1 MFLTVAAI
9 GFLEPFVPLYLE
21 QSGLQ
26 RGQIGL
32 VTGIGTGLALLIQPI
47 LGRLSDRLDARRPLM
62 FVAAVMAGSAYLLYR
77 QAAGMLPF
85 VLLTALG
92 INGVMYLNTA
102 AAVLVGRMTS
112 RGGNGGGGTF
122 ASYRVWGSIGYV
134 VVSLLAGGL
143 LSRTL
148 GAQGTM
154 SRQALAP
161 LFLYG
166 PLLFFLIA
174 LIVLFVPDPRRE
186 DVVPASSGSPEPQDP
201 GSAEAQVC
209 ARNLGRFLQAH
220 FLCIF
225 AYTGS
230 IAYLS
235 LHLKALGATPF
246 AITGVFAAGVA
257 CEAIV
262 MLVVGR
268 LSDRFGRRPLLAI
281 AYAFLPVRLLLYI
294 PATGPLWVLGVQTI
308 HGINFGIIAA
318 VAVAFVNDLCGEHNR
333 GATQAKLMATG
344 GLAAALGPATGGWIA
359 QRLGIPWTFGI
370 LAGVAALGA
379 CVFLWKVRESHP
391 HREPFYRYAPAR
403 LRPLLGALALPM
415 VRLARLRRAQK
426 DEAT

>member
-1 MFLTVAAI
+1 
-9 GFLEPFVPLYLE
+9 
-21 QSGLQ
+21 
-26 RGQIGL
+26 
-32 VTGIGTGLALLIQPI
+32 
-47 LGRLSDRLDARRPLM
+47 
-62 FVAAVMAGSAYLLYR
+62 MAGSAYLLYR
-77 QAAGMLPF
+77 QATGLLGF
-85 VLLTALG
+85 VFLTALG

-134 VVSLLAGGL
+134 VVSLIAGAL

-154 SRQALAP
+154 SRQAMAP

-174 LIVLFVPDPRRE
+174 VVVLFVPDPKRE
-186 DVVPASSGSPEPQDP
+186 AVAPDSSVPAQPEDAD
-201 GSAEAQVC
+201 SAEAQVC
-209 ARNLGRFLQAH
+209 SRNLGRFLRAH

-235 LHLKALGATPF
+235 LHLKSLGATPF

-257 CEAIV
+257 CEAVV
-262 MLVVGR
+262 MMVVGR

-281 AYAFLPVRLLLYI
+281 AYAFLPIRLLLYI

-344 GLAAALGPATGGWIA
+344 GLAAALGPATGGWLA
-359 QRLGIPWTFGI
+359 QRLGIPATFGI
-370 LAGVAALGA
+370 LAGVAASGA

-415 VRLARLRRAQK
+415 VRLSRLRKVQK
-426 DEAT
+426 DDAA